1 MEKETSD
8 FVQTVCLFGCVCVCV
23 IKGVVC
29 GINWLAFGTETVSG
43 HCEVGADFLR
53 IVRMH
58 FLLLGGAMS
67 QTVCLWFFAAETR
80 VRSRASEICGA
91 QSGTETHS
99 TNATYSFSC

>member
-8 FVQTVCLFGCVCVCV
+8 FAQTVCLFVCVCVCV
-23 IKGVVC
+23 ITGVVC
-29 GINWLAFGTETVSG
+29 GINWLAFGTVSG

-53 IVRMH
+53 VVQMH

-67 QTVCLWFFAAETR
+67 QTVCRWLFAAETR
-80 VRSRASEICGA
+80 VRSRASEIRGA
-91 QSGTETHS
+91 QSGTETDS